1 MKLRILMSMAASM
14 IFTTILAQKEGHI
27 WHFGE
32 GAVLDFTGTGPF
44 IGTTSAIRTFEGS
57 ASICDAD
64 GNLLFYTNGGGRN
77 PATTGQ
83 TPGSI
88 WNRNNAVMYDMKGI
102 EGGGFSAAQSALI
115 TPKPGEP
122 RHYYVFTMEEI
133 ESGNIDPPSRGFS
146 YFEVDMDQ
154 NGGLGG
160 VVDYKDS
167 VVLASFEALS
177 GTRHA
182 NGVDYWVVI
191 FNTDELAFNV
201 FSVTASGV
209 ALSGTYPTT
218 NILEGSALIRISPN
232 GKKLYGG
239 GALYDFD
246 NDSGALSNAVVL
258 SNDAYGVTFSPN
270 SRYLYQILG
279 KDFIRYT
286 VDAPNVPATEEIIA
300 TVTDDA
306 FFGGQMQVA
315 PDGNLYFI
323 ELAFG
328 SGSVLSAI
336 LCANAE
342 KPCLKRNL
350 FTFITEEYAFVGLP
364 NFTDHLFAN
373 DQEIIPLNANIVAN
387 PTGICVG
394 QTAVLTA
401 QSVTGETYLWS
412 TGDTTQV
419 INTTQPGTYSVTVS
433 SGCCATGTATVEVQA
448 LNAGDLMVDIAGGR
462 ALCDSTALTLT
473 AATETAGTFI
483 WSTGDTTNAIQV
495 ITAGVYAVTLTD
507 ACGQSAAASINITRP
522 APLAFDTT
530 QTSAISC
537 GGADTLRVTTNADS
551 IRWSTGEETDFIA
564 VKTAGMYTVIA
575 DNGCET
581 ATGAFEVAAKG
592 EPFVMP
598 NAFTPNSDGVN
609 DVFRPVWD
617 CMDATSYSF
626 RVYSRWGKEVF
637 NTTDT
642 RDAWDGKVDGSESP
656 GDVYVYIVDFVDL
669 EGLAIRKSGDVTLL
683 R

>member
-1 MKLRILMSMAASM
+1 MSMAASM

-32 GAVLDFTGTGPF
+32 GAVLDFTGIGPF

-64 GNLLFYTNGGGRN
+64 GNLLFYTNGGGRD
-77 PATTGQ
+77 PLSTGQ

-88 WNRNNAVMYDMKGI
+88 WNRNDAVMYDMKGI
-102 EGGGFSAAQSALI
+102 EGGGFSAAQSSLI
-115 TPKPGEP
+115 TPKPGDA
-122 RHYYVFTMEEI
+122 RHYYVFTMEEV
-133 ESGNIDPPSRGFS
+133 ESGFIDPPARGFS

-160 VVDYKDS
+160 VVDYEES
-167 VVLASFEALS
+167 VVLASLESLS

-191 FNTDELAFNV
+191 FNTAELAFNV

-218 NILEGSALIRISPN
+218 NILEGSSLIRISPN

-239 GALYDFD
+239 GVLYDFD
-246 NDSGALSNAVVL
+246 NASGALSGPVVL
-258 SNDAYGVTFSPN
+258 PNDAYGVTFSPN

-286 VDAPNVPATEEIIA
+286 IDAPNVVASEDTIA
-300 TVTDDA
+300 SVEDV
-306 FFGGQMQVA
+306 FFLGGQLQVA

-323 ELAFG
+323 EF
-328 SGSVLSAI
+328 SGGPTVLSAL

-342 KPCLKRNL
+342 QPCLKRNL
-350 FTFITEEYAFVGLP
+350 YAFFPEEYSFVGLP

-373 DQEIIPLNANIVAN
+373 DQDNIPLEANIVAE
-387 PTGICVG
+387 PPVICPG
-394 QTAVLTA
+394 ATAKLTA
-401 QSVTGETYLWS
+401 QSLTGGNYLWSTGDTTPVLNTTQPGVYSVTISSSCCATGTASIEVLAGNPGNLSLDITGGRALCDSAALTLTADAQGAETYLWS
-412 TGDTTQV
+412 TGDTSTS
-419 INTTQPGTYSVTVS
+419 IEVTVV
-433 SGCCATGTATVEVQA
+433 G
-448 LNAGDLMVDIAGGR
+448 L
-462 ALCDSTALTLT
+462 
-473 AATETAGTFI
+473 
-483 WSTGDTTNAIQV
+483 
-495 ITAGVYAVTLTD
+495 YAVTVAD
-507 ACGQSAAASINITRP
+507 ACGQTAVESITVTQP
-522 APLAFDTT
+522 APISLDTT

-537 GGADTLRVTTNADS
+537 GGADTLRVITNADALL
-551 IRWSTGEETDFIA
+551 WSTGENTNFIA
-564 VKTAGMYTVIA
+564 VKTPGIYTVTA

-581 ATGAFEVAAKG
+581 ATGAFDVAAKG

-598 NAFTPNSDGVN
+598 NVFTPNGDGTN

-642 RDAWDGKVDGSESP
+642 QDAWDGKVGGTESP